1 MKETSTNQECRASTV
16 QSSLM
21 LLHYRQ
27 GEQTTLLK
35 AILARLSLG
44 SPIQGS
50 PISSKAG
57 HPIETDMRSLKTLF
71 GALSEAVELTIT
83 ILRLV
88 WPWALM
94 LASWLAAGI
103 VAAWKGVLPYFGG
116 LLSG

>member
-1 MKETSTNQECRASTV
+1 
-16 QSSLM
+16 M

-35 AILARLSLG
+35 AILARLSPG
-44 SPIQGS
+44 TPTQGS

-71 GALSEAVELTIT
+71 GALSEAVDLTIT
-83 ILRLV
+83 ILRIIG
-88 WPWALM
+88 PWAWL
-94 LASWLAAGI
+94 LLTWATAAVVSW
-103 VAAWKGVLPYFGG
+103 WKGVLPYFGG